1 GVSKFEPTKSKRV
14 GPVGG
19 TSMKKIKIIRGFGI
33 AFVAGLVLMLKLSSI
48 QSLKVLVM
56 IICIAAASVLIPTT
70 MIYDEKEYE
79 ERTKKETY

>member
-1 GVSKFEPTKSKRV
+1 
-14 GPVGG
+14 
-19 TSMKKIKIIRGFGI
+19 MKKIKIIRGFGI

-56 IICIAAASVLIPTT
+56 IIFIAAASVLIPTT

-79 ERTKKETY
+79 QRTKKDLLAGKRK

>member
-1 GVSKFEPTKSKRV
+1 
-14 GPVGG
+14 
-19 TSMKKIKIIRGFGI
+19 MKKIKIIRGFGI

-56 IICIAAASVLIPTT
+56 IIFIAAASVLIPTT

-79 ERTKKETY
+79 QRTKKSSLRLQANSEQIKSNLR

>member
-1 GVSKFEPTKSKRV
+1 
-14 GPVGG
+14 
-19 TSMKKIKIIRGFGI
+19 MKKIKIIRGFGI

-79 ERTKKETY
+79 QRTKKSSLRRQANSEQNKNDLR

>member
-1 GVSKFEPTKSKRV
+1 
-14 GPVGG
+14 
-19 TSMKKIKIIRGFGI
+19 MKKIKIIRGFGI

-79 ERTKKETY
+79 QRTKKSSLRLQANSEQKKNYFL

>member
-1 GVSKFEPTKSKRV
+1 
-14 GPVGG
+14 
-19 TSMKKIKIIRGFGI
+19 MKKIKIIRGFGI
-33 AFVAGLVLMLKLSSI
+33 SFVAGLILMLKLSSI

-56 IICIAAASVLIPTT
+56 IICIATASVLIPTT

>member
-1 GVSKFEPTKSKRV
+1 
-14 GPVGG
+14 
-19 TSMKKIKIIRGFGI
+19 MKKIKIIRGFGI

-79 ERTKKETY
+79 QRTKKSSLRRQAISEQTKNDLR

>member
-1 GVSKFEPTKSKRV
+1 
-14 GPVGG
+14 
-19 TSMKKIKIIRGFGI
+19 MKKIKIIRGFGI

-79 ERTKKETY
+79 QRTKKSSLRLQANSEQTKNDLR

>member
-1 GVSKFEPTKSKRV
+1 
-14 GPVGG
+14 
-19 TSMKKIKIIRGFGI
+19 
-33 AFVAGLVLMLKLSSI
+33 MLKLSSI

-79 ERTKKETY
+79 QRTKKETY

>member
-1 GVSKFEPTKSKRV
+1 
-14 GPVGG
+14 
-19 TSMKKIKIIRGFGI
+19 MKKIKIIRGFGI

-79 ERTKKETY
+79 QRTKKSSLRLQAISEHKKNNLR

>member
-1 GVSKFEPTKSKRV
+1 
-14 GPVGG
+14 
-19 TSMKKIKIIRGFGI
+19 MKKIKIIRGFGI

-79 ERTKKETY
+79 QRTKKSSLRQQAISEQTKNDLR